1 MGDEGTVCQGRDIPI
16 ATVSLPQ
23 DWVTRLSRVTHPVPI
38 PLEDRP
44 DPAVPKPRLREP
56 AHPKMLLRLAGPSG
70 KQAIELIAVGNGPAA
85 ALLPALLPSGYA
97 RPDDG
102 RFVIASVAVC

>member
-1 MGDEGTVCQGRDIPI
+1 
-16 ATVSLPQ
+16 
-23 DWVTRLSRVTHPVPI
+23 
-38 PLEDRP
+38 
-44 DPAVPKPRLREP
+44 
-56 AHPKMLLRLAGPSG
+56 MLLRLAGPSG